1 MAIPFLQLE
10 LLRPGWL
17 VLLVVLPVVFY
28 AARQGITGMS
38 ALFGR
43 LTTGLRVAIA
53 VCLVLALSGVTWLR
67 HSQQQYVVFVHD
79 RTASVDPAESSSA
92 ERFIT
97 DAVTRKNSNESAV
110 VTIVSTVRNA
120 SGDDQ
125 LWVDLARDLQAAA
138 ATIPADYVG
147 KVVLL
152 SDGHTPSAE
161 LLDAAAGLGMPVSI
175 VPLKS
180 FAAPEV
186 LVVQLNAPS
195 HARPGSMVDVEAVV
209 RSSSGNTASVLQWAR
224 DGESVSRQDVQLVAG
239 DNHFLA
245 TLRVGISGR
254 SIIAVRIEKSDDT
267 RAGNNLA
274 RTVVM
279 IDPKPRA
286 LLLESEPELAG
297 PLLAVLAADQ
307 IVVDQALPRQM
318 DADPNKLRQYDLLI
332 LSNVAADQLDKK
344 QLAAINAYVRE
355 QGGGLLVIGGRA
367 AFDPKTLAKSDLQ
380 RMLPVSGHVEAAE
393 KKPTMAMVLAIDK
406 SNSMRVGR
414 RLELAKVAAKKA
426 VEGLSPRD
434 KIGVIAFGDDAQWV
448 SEIRPFADKR
458 AVLAQIDRL
467 SPSGRTNM
475 YPALEKAYLALRE
488 ADADRKHVIL
498 LTDGLSAP
506 GDFDAVAKAMAAAGI
521 TISTIA
527 VGADAD
533 QVVLRDIAGAAGGR
547 HYQCDNAQQLPDIF
561 ADEVAQATKSVL
573 KEGVFLPHVISPSPK
588 LVSTAMH
595 SAPALSGYVQTSPK
609 PTAELVLATDTGD
622 PLLAWWRYGRG
633 VVVVFTS
640 DAKTRW
646 AGQWTEWPGYEDFWR
661 RLARHAMRE
670 PTPTGFALSVRPQL
684 GQSRVTLD
692 ATDLSGG
699 YRNGLVCRL
708 KIHGAGEVTAEVT
721 MRQIAPG
728 RYVALI
734 DTPRAG
740 DYTLECVISD
750 EAGVLDRINR
760 GLSVDYSPELQSA
773 ATNVDLLKAVAEIS
787 GGKFAIASA
796 DVFTPDGRV
805 ALRPARLWSGLLIL
819 AALLLV
825 IDVTLRRVALCRK

>member
-1 MAIPFLQLE
+1 MVIPFLQLE

-43 LTTGLRVAIA
+43 LTTGLRVAIV
-53 VCLVLALSGVTWLR
+53 VCLVLALGGVTWLR
-67 HSQQQYVVFVHD
+67 HSEQQYVVFVHD

-92 ERFIT
+92 EQFIA
-97 DAVTRKNSNESAV
+97 DAVTGQNSNESAI
-110 VTIVSTVRNA
+110 VTIVFSDRSA

-125 LWVDLARDLQAAA
+125 LWVDLALDLQAAA

-152 SDGHTPSAE
+152 SDGHTPSAK

-209 RSSSGNTASVLQWAR
+209 RSSGNTASVLQWAR

-239 DNHFLA
+239 DNRFRA
-245 TLRVGISGR
+245 TLRVGSSGR
-254 SIIAVRIEKSDDT
+254 SIIAAEIENVDDT

-274 RTVVM
+274 RAVVM
-279 IDPKPRA
+279 IDPKPRV

-297 PLLAVLAADQ
+297 PLLAVLKADQ
-307 IVVDQALPRQM
+307 LAVDQMLPRQM

-344 QLAAINAYVRE
+344 QLAAIDAYVRE

-406 SNSMRVGR
+406 SSSMRVGR

-561 ADEVAQATKSVL
+561 ADEVAKATKSVL

-588 LVSTAMH
+588 LIGAAIH

-609 PTAELVLATDTGD
+609 PTAELVLATDAGD

-633 VVVVFTS
+633 VVIAFTS

-661 RLARHAMRE
+661 RLARHAMRA
-670 PTPTGFALSVRPQL
+670 PPPADFTLSVRPQW
-684 GQSRVTLD
+684 GQSRVTLE
-692 ATDLSGG
+692 ATTSAGG
-699 YRNGLVCRL
+699 YQNGLDCRV
-708 KIHGAGEVTAEVT
+708 KIDGANEVI

-728 RYVALI
+728 RYEALL
-734 DTPRAG
+734 DTSHTG
-740 DYTLECVISD
+740 IYTLECVVRRD
-750 EAGVLDRINR
+750 AKKLYHTTH
-760 GLSVDYSPELQSA
+760 GLSVDYSPELRSA
-773 ATNVDLLKAVAEIS
+773 ATNVELLKAVAEIS
-787 GGKFAIASA
+787 GGKFAITSA
-796 DVFTPDGRV
+796 DVFAPDGRV
-805 ALRPARLWSGLLIL
+805 VLRPARLWSGLLIL
-819 AALLLV
+819 SALLLV
-825 IDVTLRRVALCRK
+825 IDVTLRRVALGRKRG